1 MSPCCQ
7 CDQVACYPLPSAAKH
22 GSCSGLSHPYDYLFQ
37 LGWIIKRLRIIQ
49 CLSHL
54 CVFPHWGSMSNHLA
68 GVPWQIRFARTLL
81 PHVRSAPPPNSD
93 PADPVLSRPL
103 ASPMQGLEFV
113 WRLSSCKIPNAM
125 KTPHGIPKKTNA
137 RNLEATI
144 SSISTIR
151 LLVNQ

>member
-1 MSPCCQ
+1 MSSQLTLASCMQ
-7 CDQVACYPLPSAAKH
+7 QVEGCMTSCFLPESK
-22 GSCSGLSHPYDYLFQ
+22 GF
-37 LGWIIKRLRIIQ
+37 RIIQ
-49 CLSHL
+49 CLPFVRFHTEAQ
-54 CVFPHWGSMSNHLA
+54 CPTIFA

-81 PHVRSAPPPNSD
+81 PQHVRSAPPPNSD

-113 WRLSSCKIPNAM
+113 WRLSSCKIRNAM
-125 KTPHGIPKKTNA
+125 KTPHGIPQKTNA

-144 SSISTIR
+144 STIR

>member
-7 CDQVACYPLPSAAKH
+7 CDQVACYPLPSATKH
-22 GSCSGLSHPYDYLFQ
+22 GSCSGLSHPYDLFQ

-81 PHVRSAPPPNSD
+81 PHGRSAPPPNSD

-144 SSISTIR
+144 STIR